1 MPEIGHTVTDLF
13 LVQNTSLWE
22 DSAAV
27 GGTFR
32 VDWKR
37 RFDLPFLATNHLY
50 NPLNEGKPVRI
61 GRDGQEVPADVGRAL
76 CQLFDEGADA
86 AGVPPPTRPA
96 GALCIPYLLGSF
108 LVTHP
113 NRYFLAVAA

>member
-1 MPEIGHTVTDLF
+1 MSSAGM
-13 LVQNTSLWE
+13 QNTALWE

-37 RFDLPFLATNHLY
+37 RFDLPFSATNHLY
-50 NPLNEGKPVRI
+50 NPMNEGKPVRI

-86 AGVPPPTRPA
+86 AGIPAPTRPA
-96 GALCIPYLLGSF
+96 GDARCTSPCGAGCQTCTIIFAGMTS
-108 LVTHP
+108 
-113 NRYFLAVAA
+113 AAARERMG